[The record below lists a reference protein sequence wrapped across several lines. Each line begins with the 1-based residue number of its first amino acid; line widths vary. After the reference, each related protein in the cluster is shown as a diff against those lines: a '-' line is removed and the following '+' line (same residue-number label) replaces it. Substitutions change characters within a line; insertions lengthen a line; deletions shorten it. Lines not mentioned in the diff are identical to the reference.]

1 VWDYIRKTGRVRLA
15 RFWLRRIRRLAP
27 AQGAM
32 AGNETCPIG
41 PEGAARVP
49 IWGDSHLMRAMEERL
64 EGGKGC
70 LGRKCPCA

>member
-1 VWDYIRKTGRVRLA
+1 
-15 RFWLRRIRRLAP
+15 
-27 AQGAM
+27 M

-49 IWGDSHLMRAMEERL
+49 IWGDSHLMRAMEKRL

-70 LGRKCPCA
+70 LGRKCPSA